1 MQLAFLCDELET
13 KFPNVLSALKN
24 AKSVREAS
32 NAVLFNFEAPLDQ
45 SESAHA
51 QRAVNGSVYYS
62 RYSQ

>member
-1 MQLAFLCDELET
+1 MQLDFLLDELET
-13 KFPNVLSALKN
+13 KFPGVLSALKN

-45 SESAHA
+45 SESVQT
-51 QRAVNGSVYYS
+51 QRAANGSVYYN